1 MLGREEKV
9 GVGIKLYMHRIN
21 DRLKWYKPLT
31 RTLMKPG
38 EKMLDYSGSQ

>member
-9 GVGIKLYMHRIN
+9 GVGIKLYVHRIN

-31 RTLMKPG
+31 SR
-38 EKMLDYSGSQ
+38 SQEH